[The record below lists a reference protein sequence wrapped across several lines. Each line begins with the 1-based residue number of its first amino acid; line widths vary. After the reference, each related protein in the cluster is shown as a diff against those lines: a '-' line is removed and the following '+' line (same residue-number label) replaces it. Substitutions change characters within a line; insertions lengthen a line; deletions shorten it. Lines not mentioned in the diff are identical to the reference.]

1 MRLGIIARSDNTG
14 LGNQT
19 RELVNMLNPDKIML
33 INSSF
38 FNQNKQHPEWYS
50 EYNCQTTRQ
59 GFPNT
64 NEVSEFLKGL
74 DVVISCE
81 LFYSPKLVNLAKS
94 RGIKTILQYNY
105 EFLDY
110 LANPNLTLP
119 DVLVSPSLWNFEDVV
134 DKFGDKTKV
143 VHLPPPTNINLFS
156 NAKEINTSKT
166 HKRLLH
172 IAGKAAV
179 KDRNGT
185 NTVIEMLNY
194 SIGDYELVIKTQS
207 DLEIK
212 CNDPRLTI
220 DTSSPDSHQSL
231 YEGFDAMILPRRYAG
246 LSLPMNEALLSGLPV
261 FMTDVSPNNIL
272 LPSEWLVRSSVICQI
287 RTKTMV
293 DVYEADAEELA
304 ALIDNYINS
313 DKVDSKVLAS
323 NLSKQFLPENLK
335 QAYLEILGKEKTDPE
350 GSV

>member
-33 INSSF
+33 INSRF
-38 FNQNKQHPEWYS
+38 FNQNKQHPEWY
-50 EYNCQTTRQ
+50 EGYNCQTTIK

-64 NEVSEFLKGL
+64 NEILEFLKDI
-74 DVVISCE
+74 DVVLSCE
-81 LFYSPKLVNLAKS
+81 LFYNPKFVDLAKS

-110 LANPNLTLP
+110 LANRNQTLP
-119 DVLVSPSLWNFEDVV
+119 DVLVAPSLWNFEDVV
-134 DKFGDKTKV
+134 NKFGDKTSV
-143 VHLPPPTNINLFS
+143 VHIPPPTDINLFS
-156 NAKEINTSKT
+156 KAREINKSKT

-185 NTVIEMLNY
+185 NTVIDMLNY

-207 DLEIK
+207 RLDIK

-220 DTSSPDSHQSL
+220 DNSNSDSHQSL

-246 LSLPMNEALLSGLPV
+246 LCLPMNEALISALPV
-261 FMTDVSPNNIL
+261 FMTDISPNNKV
-272 LPSEWLVRSSVICQI
+272 LPEEWLFESKKIDELQT
-287 RTKTMV
+287 RTML
-293 DVYEADAEELA
+293 DVYGGNAKMLGKLVDDYYSLDILKLKNKAFEIGNNNFSIQSLKEK
-304 ALIDNYINS
+304 YINLINS
-313 DKVDSKVLAS
+313 
-323 NLSKQFLPENLK
+323 
-335 QAYLEILGKEKTDPE
+335 
-350 GSV
+350 

>member
-33 INSSF
+33 INSRF

-50 EYNCQTTRQ
+50 EYNCQTTIK
-59 GFPNT
+59 GFPTT
-64 NEVSEFLKGL
+64 NEIVEFLTDI

-81 LFYSPKLVNLAKS
+81 LFYNPKFVDLAKK

-110 LANPNLTLP
+110 LSNPNQTLP
-119 DVLVSPSLWNFEDVV
+119 DVLVAPSLWNFKDVV
-134 DKFGDKTKV
+134 ERFGDKTSV
-143 VHLPPPTNINLFS
+143 VHLPPPTDINLFS
-156 NAKEINTSKT
+156 QAREINKSKT

-194 SIGDYELVIKTQS
+194 SSGDYELVIKTQS
-207 DLEIK
+207 QLDIK

-220 DTSSPDSHQSL
+220 DASSPDSHQSL

-246 LSLPMNEALLSGLPV
+246 LCLPMNEALISALPV
-261 FMTDVSPNNIL
+261 FMTDISPNNKV
-272 LPSEWLVRSSVICQI
+272 LPSDWLFNSTKIDQLQT
-287 RTKTMV
+287 RTML
-293 DVYEADAEELA
+293 DVYNGDARMLA
-304 ALIDNYINS
+304 KL
-313 DKVDSKVLAS
+313 VDDYYDLDI
-323 NLSKQFLPENLK
+323 LNLK
-335 QAYLEILGKEKTDPE
+335 NKAFDLGNNNFSTD
-350 GSV
+350 SLKQKYIDLINL